1 MTTSISPLNQAL
13 IEKTKQNNSQNVQ
26 KQAPI
31 QTPVPKTGQD
41 TFELS
46 TKSTKA
52 EKAGIIDKIKA
63 NKKTILIAAIGL
75 CAAIGGVAICAK
87 KGILPTNI
95 GAKADKVTKRGN
107 EILEQGEKIAVQGS
121 EIVEESKRQLDEV
134 LELIK
139 RGEKTNFQD
148 VTDDSG
154 KVIRRFLDLDGMEEK
169 AMEELEGDKV
179 VRRTVFNN
187 FENIGKSDISSI
199 EKGYEKLAD
208 GSEKCVEG
216 FTFEDGKL
224 SEYQKGWKVSK
235 DGSEKC
241 VEGFT
246 FEDGKI
252 SGYLKECKESKDGN
266 IKYAEGFIFED
277 GKISGYSKGGK
288 VSKDG
293 SGKCAEVFTFE
304 DGKISEYQKGR
315 KISKDGSEKITECF
329 EFEDGKASLY
339 QKGYEA
345 PKDGDVKIAKEFELE
360 EGKWKKVDNK
370 NPDDDDWFD
379 DDEWIDDDDWIDES
393 PNDKE

>member
-13 IEKTKQNNSQNVQ
+13 IEKTKQNNSQNAQ

-139 RGEKTNFQD
+139 RGKQNNFQD
-148 VTDDSG
+148 ITDGSKVT
-154 KVIRRFLDLDGMEEK
+154 RRFVDLDGMEK

-187 FENIGKSDISSI
+187 FENIGKSNISSI

-208 GSEKCVEG
+208 GSEKCSEV
-216 FTFEDGKL
+216 FNFEDGKL
-224 SEYQKGWKVSK
+224 SQ
-235 DGSEKC
+235 
-241 VEGFT
+241 
-246 FEDGKI
+246 
-252 SGYLKECKESKDGN
+252 YLKGGEASNDESWKC
-266 IKYAEGFIFED
+266 AEGFIFKD
-277 GKISGYSKGGK
+277 GKISRYL
-288 VSKDG
+288 
-293 SGKCAEVFTFE
+293 
-304 DGKISEYQKGR
+304 KGR
-315 KISKDGSEKITECF
+315 KISEDGSEKITERF
-329 EFEDGKASLY
+329 KFKDGKACSY
-339 QKGYEA
+339 QRGYEVS
-345 PKDGDVKIAKEFELE
+345 KDGDVKIAKEFELE
-360 EGKWKKVDNK
+360 DDKWKKVDNK

>member
-13 IEKTKQNNSQNVQ
+13 IEKTKQNNGQNAQ

-31 QTPVPKTGQD
+31 QTSIPKTGQD

-95 GAKADKVTKRGN
+95 SAKADKVTKRGN

-139 RGEKTNFQD
+139 RGEKNDFQD
-148 VTDDSG
+148 ITDDSG
-154 KVIRRFLDLDGMEEK
+154 KVIRRFMDLDGMEK

-179 VRRTVFNN
+179 VRRTEFYN
-187 FENIGKSDISSI
+187 FENIGKSDISAI

-208 GSEKCVEG
+208 GSEKCAEG
-216 FTFEDGKL
+216 FIFEDGKLSLYLKGGEGSEDGSGKFAETFNFKDGKLYQYLKGSEASKDGSGKFAEGFNFKDGKISEYLKGYKVSKDGDVKIAKDFIFEDGKL
-224 SEYQKGWKVSK
+224 SEYQKGWK
-235 DGSEKC
+235 
-241 VEGFT
+241 
-246 FEDGKI
+246 
-252 SGYLKECKESKDGN
+252 ESKDGD
-266 IKYAEGFIFED
+266 IKIA
-277 GKISGYSKGGK
+277 
-288 VSKDG
+288 
-293 SGKCAEVFTFE
+293 
-304 DGKISEYQKGR
+304 
-315 KISKDGSEKITECF
+315 ECF
-329 EFEDGKASLY
+329 KFEDGKASLY

-360 EGKWKKVDNK
+360 DDKWKKVDNK
-370 NPDDDDWFD
+370 NPDDNDWIDEDDWFD
-379 DDEWIDDDDWIDES
+379 EGPDDNE
-393 PNDKE
+393 

>member
-31 QTPVPKTGQD
+31 QTPIPKTGQD

-95 GAKADKVTKRGN
+95 SAKADKVTKRGN

-139 RGEKTNFQD
+139 RGKKNNFQD
-148 VTDDSG
+148 ITDNSG
-154 KVIRRFLDLDGMEEK
+154 KVIRIRRFVDLDGTEK

-187 FENIGKSDISSI
+187 FENIEKSNISSI

-208 GSEKCVEG
+208 GSEKCSEV
-216 FTFEDGKL
+216 FNFKDGKL
-224 SEYQKGWKVSK
+224 SQYLKGGEASKDGSGKYAETFNFKDGKISEYLKGSKVSK
-235 DGSEKC
+235 DGSGKYA
-241 VEGFT
+241 EGFN

-252 SGYLKECKESKDGN
+252 SGYLK
-266 IKYAEGFIFED
+266 
-277 GKISGYSKGGK
+277 GGK

-293 SGKCAEVFTFE
+293 SEKFAEGFNFK
-304 DGKISEYQKGR
+304 DGKISRYLKGR
-315 KISKDGSEKITECF
+315 KISEDGSEKITESF
-329 EFEDGKASLY
+329 KFKDGKACSY
-339 QKGYEA
+339 QRGYEA
-345 PKDGDVKIAKEFELE
+345 SKDGDVKIAKEFELKDD
-360 EGKWKKVDNK
+360 KWKK
-370 NPDDDDWFD
+370 
-379 DDEWIDDDDWIDES
+379 IDKSVNNNES
-393 PNDKE
+393 PSDKK

>member
-13 IEKTKQNNSQNVQ
+13 IEKTKQNNGQNAQ

-31 QTPVPKTGQD
+31 QTSIPKTGQD

-95 GAKADKVTKRGN
+95 SAKADKVTKRGN

-139 RGEKTNFQD
+139 RGEKNDFQD
-148 VTDDSG
+148 ITDDSG
-154 KVIRRFLDLDGMEEK
+154 KVIRRFMDLDGMEK

-187 FENIGKSDISSI
+187 SENIGKSNISSI

-208 GSEKCVEG
+208 GSEKCSES
-216 FTFEDGKL
+216 FNFEDGKL
-224 SEYQKGWKVSK
+224 SQ
-235 DGSEKC
+235 
-241 VEGFT
+241 
-246 FEDGKI
+246 
-252 SGYLKECKESKDGN
+252 YLK
-266 IKYAEGFIFED
+266 
-277 GKISGYSKGGK
+277 GGEA
-288 VSKDG
+288 SKDG
-293 SGKCAEVFTFE
+293 SGKFAETFNFKDGKLYQYLKGSE
-304 DGKISEYQKGR
+304 ASKDGSRKFAETFNFKDGKLYQYLKGSEVSKDESGKFAEGFNFKDGKISRYLKGR
-315 KISKDGSEKITECF
+315 KISEDGSEKITESF
-329 EFEDGKASLY
+329 KFKDGKACSY
-339 QKGYEA
+339 QRGYEVS
-345 PKDGDVKIAKEFELE
+345 KDGDVKIAKEFELKDD
-360 EGKWKKVDNK
+360 KWKK
-370 NPDDDDWFD
+370 
-379 DDEWIDDDDWIDES
+379 IDKSVNNNES
-393 PNDKE
+393 PSDKK

>member
-1 MTTSISPLNQAL
+1 MTTSVSPLNQAL

-31 QTPVPKTGQD
+31 QTSIPKTGQD

-46 TKSTKA
+46 TKSAKA

-95 GAKADKVTKRGN
+95 SAKADKVTKRGN

-139 RGEKTNFQD
+139 RGEKNDFQD
-148 VTDDSG
+148 ITDDSG
-154 KVIRRFLDLDGMEEK
+154 KVIRRFLDLDDMEK

-208 GSEKCVEG
+208 GSEKCSEG
-216 FTFEDGKL
+216 FNFEDGKLSLYLKGGEGSKDGSEKCSEGFNFEDGKLSQYLKDYKASKDGSGKFAEGFNFEDGKLSQYLKDYKASKDGSEKFAEGFNFEDGKL
-224 SEYQKGWKVSK
+224 SEYQKGWK
-235 DGSEKC
+235 
-241 VEGFT
+241 
-246 FEDGKI
+246 
-252 SGYLKECKESKDGN
+252 ESKDGD
-266 IKYAEGFIFED
+266 IKIA
-277 GKISGYSKGGK
+277 
-288 VSKDG
+288 
-293 SGKCAEVFTFE
+293 
-304 DGKISEYQKGR
+304 
-315 KISKDGSEKITECF
+315 ECF
-329 EFEDGKASLY
+329 EFEDGKACLY

-345 PKDGDVKIAKEFELE
+345 PKDGDVKIAKEYELKDD
-360 EGKWKKVDNK
+360 KWKKVDNK
-370 NPDDDDWFD
+370 NPDDNDWIDEDDWFD
-379 DDEWIDDDDWIDES
+379 ES
-393 PNDKE
+393 PDDNE

>member
-13 IEKTKQNNSQNVQ
+13 IEKTKQNNGQNVQ

-134 LELIK
+134 LKLIK
-139 RGEKTNFQD
+139 RGEKNDFQD
-148 VTDDSG
+148 ITDDSG
-154 KVIRRFLDLDGMEEK
+154 KVIRRFMDLDGMEK
-169 AMEELEGDKV
+169 AMEELDGDKV

-208 GSEKCVEG
+208 GSEKVAEG
-216 FTFEDGKL
+216 FNFKDGKL
-224 SEYQKGWKVSK
+224 YQYLKGSKASKDGSGKYAETFNFKDGKISEYLKGSKVSK
-235 DGSEKC
+235 DGSGKYA
-241 VEGFT
+241 EGFN

-252 SGYLKECKESKDGN
+252 SGYLKGGKVSKDGSG
-266 IKYAEGFIFED
+266 KYAEGFIFED
-277 GKISGYSKGGK
+277 GKIS
-288 VSKDG
+288 
-293 SGKCAEVFTFE
+293 
-304 DGKISEYQKGR
+304 EYLKGR
-315 KISKDGSEKITECF
+315 KISEDGSEKIAECF

-360 EGKWKKVDNK
+360 DDKWKKVDNK
-370 NPDDDDWFD
+370 NPDDN
-379 DDEWIDDDDWIDES
+379 EWIDDWIDES
-393 PNDKE
+393 PDDNE

>member
-13 IEKTKQNNSQNVQ
+13 IEKTKQNNGQNVQ

-95 GAKADKVTKRGN
+95 SAKADKVTKRGN

-139 RGEKTNFQD
+139 RGKNNDFQD
-148 VTDDSG
+148 ITDNSG
-154 KVIRRFLDLDGMEEK
+154 NVIRIRRFVDLDGMEK

-187 FENIGKSDISSI
+187 FENIGKSNISSI

-208 GSEKCVEG
+208 GSEKCAETFNFKDG
-216 FTFEDGKL
+216 KLSQYLKGGEASKDGSGKFAETFNFEDGKL
-224 SEYQKGWKVSK
+224 FQ
-235 DGSEKC
+235 
-241 VEGFT
+241 
-246 FEDGKI
+246 
-252 SGYLKECKESKDGN
+252 YLKGCKESKDGD
-266 IKYAEGFIFED
+266 IKIA
-277 GKISGYSKGGK
+277 
-288 VSKDG
+288 
-293 SGKCAEVFTFE
+293 
-304 DGKISEYQKGR
+304 
-315 KISKDGSEKITECF
+315 ECF
-329 EFEDGKASLY
+329 EFEDGKASLYQRGYEALKDGDVKIAKEFELEDDKLSEYRKGCKESKDGDIKIAECFKFEDGKACLY

-345 PKDGDVKIAKEFELE
+345 PKDGDVKIAKEFELKDD
-360 EGKWKKVDNK
+360 KWKKVDNK
-370 NPDDDDWFD
+370 NPDDNDLLDEDDWFD
-379 DDEWIDDDDWIDES
+379 EGPDDNE
-393 PNDKE
+393 

>member
-13 IEKTKQNNSQNVQ
+13 IEKTKQNNGQNVQ

-31 QTPVPKTGQD
+31 QTPIPKTGQD

-95 GAKADKVTKRGN
+95 SAKADKVTKRGN

-139 RGEKTNFQD
+139 RGKKNNFQD
-148 VTDDSG
+148 ITDNSG
-154 KVIRRFLDLDGMEEK
+154 KVIRIRRFVDLDGTEK

-187 FENIGKSDISSI
+187 FENIGKSNISSI

-208 GSEKCVEG
+208 WSEKCSEV
-216 FTFEDGKL
+216 FNFKDGKL
-224 SEYQKGWKVSK
+224 SQYLKGGEASK
-235 DGSEKC
+235 DGSGKFAE
-241 VEGFT
+241 T
-246 FEDGKI
+246 FNFKDGKI
-252 SGYLKECKESKDGN
+252 SEYLKGS
-266 IKYAEGFIFED
+266 
-277 GKISGYSKGGK
+277 K

-293 SGKCAEVFTFE
+293 SGKYAEGFNFK
-304 DGKISEYQKGR
+304 DGKISRYLKGGEASNDESWKCAEGFIFKDGKISRYLKGR
-315 KISKDGSEKITECF
+315 KISEDGSEKIAERF
-329 EFEDGKASLY
+329 KFKDGKACSY
-339 QKGYEA
+339 QRGYEVS
-345 PKDGDVKIAKEFELE
+345 KDGDVKIAKEFELKDD
-360 EGKWKKVDNK
+360 KWKK
-370 NPDDDDWFD
+370 
-379 DDEWIDDDDWIDES
+379 IDKSANNNES
-393 PNDKE
+393 PSDKK

>member
-13 IEKTKQNNSQNVQ
+13 IEKTKQNNGQNAQ

-31 QTPVPKTGQD
+31 QTSIPKTGQD

-95 GAKADKVTKRGN
+95 SAKADKVTKRGN

-134 LELIK
+134 LKLIK
-139 RGEKTNFQD
+139 RGKENNFQD
-148 VTDDSG
+148 ITDNSG
-154 KVIRRFLDLDGMEEK
+154 KVIRRFVDLDGMEK

-187 FENIGKSDISSI
+187 FENIGKSNISSNISSI

-208 GSEKCVEG
+208 GSEKCTEV
-216 FTFEDGKL
+216 FNFKDGKL
-224 SEYQKGWKVSK
+224 SQYLKGGEASK
-235 DGSEKC
+235 DGSGKFAE
-241 VEGFT
+241 T
-246 FEDGKI
+246 FNFKDGKI
-252 SGYLKECKESKDGN
+252 SEYLKGS
-266 IKYAEGFIFED
+266 
-277 GKISGYSKGGK
+277 K

-293 SGKCAEVFTFE
+293 SGKYAEGFNFK
-304 DGKISEYQKGR
+304 DGKISRYLKGGEASNDESWKCAEGFIFKDGKISRYLKGR
-315 KISKDGSEKITECF
+315 KISEDGSEKITERF
-329 EFEDGKASLY
+329 KFKDGKACSY
-339 QKGYEA
+339 QRGYEVS
-345 PKDGDVKIAKEFELE
+345 KDGDVKIAKEFELKDD
-360 EGKWKKVDNK
+360 KWKK
-370 NPDDDDWFD
+370 
-379 DDEWIDDDDWIDES
+379 IDKSVNNNES
-393 PNDKE
+393 PSDKK